1 MILFKIKY
9 NIILLL
15 AIVLL
20 ALTSCHKGGEP
31 VPEFENIDYP
41 SEEVVLPL
49 FKNGAIDEEDS
60 DDDDD
65 DDGGE
70 VIGGDDGEDDDGGT
84 VISGD
89 DGEDDDGEDDDGGT
103 SSGGKNQV

>member
-41 SEEVVLPL
+41 SEEVVVPL

-60 DDDDD
+60 DD